1 MPGRNFPRR
10 GYRRQRKDRDL
21 QGGDM
26 RALAGSISIAVAM
39 AIALCAT
46 AQGATFQVYTC
57 LDAADGP
64 LGRTI
69 GWPGVVSGW
78 EFEAPAYIGVSLSDD
93 CAGAGGSFG
102 FQARFGTMTA
112 GQAILMRWTPA
123 TGTRLV
129 GVQATWTA
137 LDDHTPNR
145 GWGTVQVTQSTD
157 RQVLLAQNSPLS
169 MSFGFFGE
177 RPFEAQVAPASSF
190 EIRFTCLDQCPVG
203 SDGAESYA
211 RVVRARF
218 DVDDAS
224 PPVGGLTGSAT
235 DAQTWSGV
243 MHLGLNGADVGGGL
257 MRAVVEVD
265 GADAL
270 AVPVGDASPSCR
282 DIGPSPSLNEFAAAQ
297 PCPLRIDGG
306 ALDVDSAKLP
316 QGRHSVRVL
325 LEDAAGNRTAI
336 FGPVV
341 RNISATGAVGP
352 GSDPA
357 LRGAAN
363 GDGATDQARLTA
375 HWGIRGGRTR
385 LVSRFGRTH
394 VVRGRLTGADGAPIA
409 NAAIDVVS
417 KTTAVNARELV
428 KRGGP
433 RTESDGRWR
442 LVLPRNV
449 SSRDVTFRYRSHVN
463 DTVSAATATVH
474 LRVRAGLRLE
484 IHPRHARRG
493 QAIRFAGRLLGG
505 PLPRGGKQIVLMARA
520 SHGGWVRFN
529 VVRSDHAGRFHTTY
543 RFQQPGTT
551 TYRFR
556 ALSLAE
562 AAYPYAAGGS
572 NVVRVLKR

>member
-1 MPGRNFPRR
+1 VRAGAVRLAVAAGIAVIAIAGAESSAQAGTYWVHTCNTP
-10 GYRRQRKDRDL
+10 DL
-21 QGGDM
+21 QRSLGPT
-26 RALAGSISIAVAM
+26 ISDPS
-39 AIALCAT
+39 
-46 AQGATFQVYTC
+46 GA
-57 LDAADGP
+57 
-64 LGRTI
+64 
-69 GWPGVVSGW
+69 SGW
-78 EFEAPAYIGVSLSDD
+78 VVDGRAIVSDVCPASGPFQIQNVSSYPMGAGASIGV
-93 CAGAGGSFG
+93 
-102 FQARFGTMTA
+102 
-112 GQAILMRWTPA
+112 RWTA
-123 TGTRLV
+123 ARQTRLV
-129 GVQATWTA
+129 GFVMRWIGEA
-137 LDDHTPNR
+137 LNSPAH
-145 GWGTVQVTQSTD
+145 GQGTTNVTLATD
-157 RQVLLAQNSPLS
+157 RQVLVTANSPWATPADNDGPQKLS
-169 MSFGFFGE
+169 GALLDASWLE
-177 RPFEAQVAPASSF
+177 IRLRCLDACPASTSPSLRGWVAFASF
-190 EIRFTCLDQCPVG
+190 LIK
-203 SDGAESYA
+203 
-211 RVVRARF
+211 
-218 DVDDAS
+218 DDD
-224 PPVGGLTGSAT
+224 PPAGGLVGSAT
-235 DAQTWSGV
+235 DATTWAGATR
-243 MHLGLNGADVGGGL
+243 LGLNAADVGGGL
-257 MRAVVEVD
+257 YHAIVEIDGVDSLVVP
-265 GADAL
+265 L
-270 AVPVGDASPSCR
+270 SSSPRCS
-282 DIGPSPSLNEFAAAQ
+282 DIGPDPNALEFDRPQ
-297 PCPLRIDGG
+297 PCPTRISDGSLE
-306 ALDVDSAKLP
+306 LDTAKLP

-341 RNISATGAVGP
+341 RSISATGAIGP
-352 GSDPA
+352 GSDLA

-363 GDGATDQARLTA
+363 GDGASDQARLSA

-385 LVSRFGRTH
+385 LVSAFGRTH
-394 VVRGRLTGADGAPIA
+394 VVRGRLTGADGSPIA

-449 SSRDVTFRYRSHVN
+449 SSRDLTFRYRSHVN
-463 DTVSAATATVH
+463 DTVFAATATVH

-529 VVRSDHAGRFHTTY
+529 VVRTDHAGRFRTTY